1 MATTI
6 SSTFDIIT
14 ELAAGQTTTNIAKPA
29 RTCRVVGIYGTGL
42 TTGTI
47 TVSKV
52 ADQGAGAV
60 VQMGVVTLDAA
71 VAGLNDAPAVLDV
84 AANRDMLA
92 TDHIRIVRAVAN
104 STRIVIRCE
113 AVNGGQALTES

>member
-14 ELAAGQTTTNIAKPA
+14 ELAAGQTTTNIAKPLRA
-29 RTCRVVGIYGTGL
+29 CRVVGIYGTGL

-52 ADQGAGAV
+52 ATLGTGAV
-60 VQMGVVTLDAA
+60 VQMGVVTLDAL
-71 VAGLNDAPAVLDV
+71 VAGLNDAPAILDV
-84 AANRDMLA
+84 AANRDLLS
-92 TDHIRIVRAVAN
+92 DDYIRIVRAVAN

-113 AVNGGQALTES
+113 AASGGQTLTES

>member
-14 ELAAGQTTTNIAKPA
+14 ELAAGQGTTNIAKPA

-52 ADQGAGAV
+52 ATNGTGAAT
-60 VQMGVVTLDAA
+60 QMGVVTLDAA
-71 VAGLNDAPAVLDV
+71 VAGLNDAPAVLDA

-92 TDHIRIVRAVAN
+92 DDWIRIVRAVAN

-113 AVNGGQALTES
+113 AVNGGEALTES

>member
-6 SSTFDIIT
+6 GSTFDIIT

-29 RTCRVVGIYGTGL
+29 RACRVIGIYGTGL

-52 ADQGAGAV
+52 AALGTGAV
-60 VQMGVVTLDAA
+60 VQLGVVTLDAA
-71 VAGLNDAPAVLDV
+71 VAGLNDAPAVLD
-84 AANRDMLA
+84 ALANRTLLA
-92 TDHIRIVRAVAN
+92 TDWLRIVRAVAD

-113 AVNGGQALTES
+113 AAAPIAVVES